1 MRKNIV
7 ILFISFVFFS
17 CAKNSNITG
26 VEDNSTYLGGIGTQ
40 RTYIQ
45 TEKWLLPGTSD
56 PVVIPPDS
64 LISKVPFSQNEISSG
79 VVIRDSLVETIA
91 MIDSTYY
98 EGWELPPPRQ
108 IYKTIVS
115 TGTEYNLSFALS
127 EFIHNRNY
135 QGSAVAERNY
145 HVYAEFLGKIIE
157 VSPGDT
163 LLSSKPPWLKVPLI
177 VGDSWERLQFPSIF
191 GPAVIS
197 VHVSE
202 LKKVTIAS
210 GTFEAYKLEVIT
222 KLSDPDSTLQI
233 EYEYYTPNV
242 GLILYETKR
251 TAHVWYGYDSITR
264 ISVDQVIRKELVSY
278 SFIE

>member
-7 ILFISFVFFS
+7 MLFISFVFFS

-45 TEKWLLPGTSD
+45 TEKWLQLGTNN
-56 PVVIPPDS
+56 PVVVPPDS
-64 LISKVPFSQNEISSG
+64 LILKVPFSQNEISSG

-98 EGWELPPPRQ
+98 AAWRLPPPREM
-108 IYKTIVS
+108 YKTIRT
-115 TGTEYNLSFALS
+115 TGIVYDLFGALY
-127 EFIHNRNY
+127 ELVHGRNY
-135 QGSAVAERNY
+135 EPIGISESNY
-145 HVYAEFLGKIIE
+145 HVYAELPGKIIE
-157 VSPGDT
+157 VSPNDT

-177 VGDSWERLQFPSIF
+177 VGDSWERLQYTSIF

-197 VHVSE
+197 VRVSE
-202 LKKVTIAS
+202 LKKVTIAA
-210 GTFEAYKLEVIT
+210 GTFEAYKLEVAT
-222 KLSDPDSTLQI
+222 KLSNPDSTLQI
-233 EYEYYTPNV
+233 EYEYYSPNV

-251 TAHVWYGYDSITR
+251 TAQVWYGYDTITLM
-264 ISVDQVIRKELVSY
+264 SVDQVIRKELVSY
-278 SFIE
+278 SFVQ